1 MSFLVLV
8 RHGQSQWN
16 KENLFTGWKDPDLT
30 EKGEQE
36 AISAG
41 LALKKLGYRFDSV
54 FTSVL
59 LRAKKTTELMLIQLN
74 QTNLT
79 VIENEALNERDYGNL
94 SGLNKDDAKIK
105 WGEEQ
110 VMAWRR
116 SFDIAPP
123 EGESLKNT
131 AERVLPYFLKNILP
145 CLKKNQNVLVVAHGN
160 SLRGLVMK
168 LDKLSPEEVVKLE
181 IHTGIPILYQVST
194 QGKILKKDLLQN

>member
-79 VIENEALNERDYGNL
+79 VIENEALNERDYGDL

-105 WGEEQ
+105 WGEEK

-181 IHTGIPILYQVST
+181 IHTGIPILYQVSA
-194 QGKILKKDLLQN
+194 QGKILKKDLLQT